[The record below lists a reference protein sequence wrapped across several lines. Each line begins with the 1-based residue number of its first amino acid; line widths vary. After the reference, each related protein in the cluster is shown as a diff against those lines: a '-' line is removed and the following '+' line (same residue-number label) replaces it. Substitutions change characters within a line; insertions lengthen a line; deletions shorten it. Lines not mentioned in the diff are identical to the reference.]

1 MSLKSKSK
9 SNYRKSKKN
18 MKGGDP
24 MSLDTKS
31 QDWYEIEHPASVDFN
46 SGCQD
51 NTSVKMTPQ
60 SIPLYT
66 TTSPDWHEAKQHA
79 PLAVDLDVGINE
91 YTFGRTTPDN
101 KFVVSTGLVNNPQG
115 VEMVGGKKPTTE
127 KKKVKKLPS
136 KKPTTEKKKVKKSP
150 SKKPTTEKKK
160 VKKPTTKKSE
170 SIINKV
176 VSGSKNLFEKTKK
189 AIIGDSSSE
198 KKKVKK
204 VKKEKKVKK
213 DVKTK
218 SFFNKI
224 TSGTKNIYEKIKK
237 SIVGDE
243 KKNSKKSKTTKSIKK
258 GKTVKTLKK

>member
-1 MSLKSKSK
+1 MSLKLK
-9 SNYRKSKKN
+9 SNHRKSKKN
-18 MKGGDP
+18 IKGGNP

-31 QDWYEIEHPASVDFN
+31 QDWYEIEHPASVD
-46 SGCQD
+46 SGCQN
-51 NTSVKMTPQ
+51 NTFEKTTPQ

-101 KFVVSTGLVNNPQG
+101 KFVIATGLVNNPQG
-115 VEMVGGKKPTTE
+115 VEMVGGKKSTI
-127 KKKVKKLPS
+127 
-136 KKPTTEKKKVKKSP
+136 EKKKVKKSP
-150 SKKPTTEKKK
+150 SKKLN
-160 VKKPTTKKSE
+160 TKKSE

-176 VSGSKNLFEKTKK
+176 VYGSKNLFEKTKK
-189 AIIGDSSSE
+189 AIMGNTST
-198 KKKVKK
+198 KKTK

-224 TSGTKNIYEKIKK
+224 TSGTKDMYEKVKK
-237 SIVGDE
+237 SIVGNE
-243 KKNSKKSKTTKSIKK
+243 KKVVKKSKTTKSIKK
-258 GKTVKTLKK
+258 GKTVKTLKSKK

>member
-1 MSLKSKSK
+1 MSLSLKSKSK
-9 SNYRKSKKN
+9 RNSHKSKKN
-18 MKGGDP
+18 MKGGE
-24 MSLDTKS
+24 
-31 QDWYEIEHPASVDFN
+31 Q
-46 SGCQD
+46 
-51 NTSVKMTPQ
+51 
-60 SIPLYT
+60 IPLYT
-66 TTSPDWHEAKQHA
+66 TTSPDWHEAQQHA

-101 KFVVSTGLVNNPQG
+101 KFVIATGLVNNPQG

-176 VSGSKNLFEKTKK
+176 VSGSKYLFEKTRK
-189 AIIGDSSSE
+189 AITGDLTCK
-198 KKKVKK
+198 KKKVKR
-204 VKKEKKVKK
+204 VTKVKK

-224 TSGTKNIYEKIKK
+224 TSGTKNIYEKVKK
-237 SIVGDE
+237 SIIGKD
-243 KKNSKKSKTTKSIKK
+243 KKVVKKSKK
-258 GKTVKTLKK
+258 